1 MQQTPKPLAQVPDL
15 IPPLFSQSFELRQ
28 VPLLP
33 LLLWQGSFLKETI
46 VNSDKTEIKLIHS
59 TFSFWLNHCI
69 IRLETDY
76 LPSEIGRLDSIKHI
90 IKTFPPLEKWNWQY
104 SFGERKNNILGGGGR
119 NFLKIEQSYNCVIIL
134 TSFSIHRFIRDSFI
148 DVWRGDW
155 LIR

>member
-1 MQQTPKPLAQVPDL
+1 MGAPTQTTTLMSLSERQKEFTTAISVQIFRVKKKIFLLLMQQTPKPLAQVPDL

-76 LPSEIGRLDSIKHI
+76 LPSEIGRLNSIKHI
-90 IKTFPPLEKWNWQY
+90 IKTFPPLEK
-104 SFGERKNNILGGGGR
+104 
-119 NFLKIEQSYNCVIIL
+119 
-134 TSFSIHRFIRDSFI
+134 
-148 DVWRGDW
+148 
-155 LIR
+155 